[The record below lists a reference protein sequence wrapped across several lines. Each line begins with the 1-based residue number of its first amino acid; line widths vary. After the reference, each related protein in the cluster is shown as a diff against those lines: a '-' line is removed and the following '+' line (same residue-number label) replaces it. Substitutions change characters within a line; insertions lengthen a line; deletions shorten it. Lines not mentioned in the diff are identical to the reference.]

1 LKREAEKKDLIEN
14 MELLKNENEE
24 PKRSIAPL
32 ESAHSAV
39 IEMPGTL
46 DKEFE
51 EVKRNDR

>member
-1 LKREAEKKDLIEN
+1 

-24 PKRSIAPL
+24 LKRSIAPL